1 MTAKMGIAMPVGV
14 APERILESTA
24 RILRGIRR

>member
-1 MTAKMGIAMPVGV
+1 MTAKMGIAMPPGV
-14 APERILESTA
+14 TPERVLESIA